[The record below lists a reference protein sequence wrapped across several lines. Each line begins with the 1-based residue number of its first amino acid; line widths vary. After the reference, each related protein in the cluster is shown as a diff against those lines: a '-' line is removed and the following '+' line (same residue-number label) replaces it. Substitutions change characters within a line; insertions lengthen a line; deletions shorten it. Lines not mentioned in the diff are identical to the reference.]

1 MPRLIVA
8 LPAYNEEDCLPPLLR
23 SFNKLFSQLP
33 PEADPLVIVVDDGS
47 KDATAAVCRKY
58 ARKMP
63 VKLVQHE
70 KNKGLGEAIKTGLR
84 AALEEVT
91 GPDDVIVCMD
101 ADNTHP
107 PRAVH
112 RMLKLIAEE
121 GADIVIASRYRRGS
135 RQVGV
140 PPHRQFMSYGAR
152 LLFWMFLNLDGVR
165 DYTCGFRAYRA
176 DLIRRAFEK
185 YGDDIIR
192 RNGFA
197 CTDELL
203 VNLACIGEVEIREIP
218 FVLRYDLKV
227 GESKL
232 DLGLTLKET
241 FRLLMEGRNQLRRHR
256 RGDG

>member
-1 MPRLIVA
+1 MSRLIVA
-8 LPAYNEEDCLPPLLR
+8 LPAYNEEDCLPPLLKR
-23 SFNKLFSQLP
+23 FHRLFSQLP

-47 KDATAAVCRKY
+47 KDGTAKVCRRF

-63 VKLVQHE
+63 ILLVQHE

-84 AALEEVT
+84 TALEHAT
-91 GPDDVIVCMD
+91 GTHDVIVCMD

-107 PRAVH
+107 PKAVH
-112 RMLKLIAEE
+112 EMLRLIAEE
-121 GADIVIASRYRRGS
+121 GADMVIASRYRRGS

-140 PPHRQFMSYGAR
+140 PPHRQFMSLGAR
-152 LLFWMFLNLDGVR
+152 FLFWLFLRLNGVR

-176 DLIRRAFEK
+176 DLIRRAFDK
-185 YGDDIIR
+185 YGDQIIQ

-203 VNLACIGEVEIREIP
+203 VNLACLGEVDIREIP

-227 GESKL
+227 GASKL
-232 DLGLTLKET
+232 NLGLTLQET
-241 FRLLMEGRNQLRRHR
+241 FKLLMEGRRQLRDHR
-256 RGDG
+256 DEDA

>member
-1 MPRLIVA
+1 MSRLIVA

-63 VKLVQHE
+63 VELVQHE
-70 KNKGLGEAIKTGLR
+70 VNKGLGEAIKTGLR
-84 AALEEVT
+84 AALEHAT

-107 PRAVH
+107 PKAVH
-112 RMLKLIAEE
+112 RMLKLIAGE

-140 PPHRQFMSYGAR
+140 PPHRQLMSYGAR
-152 LLFWMFLNLDGVR
+152 FLFWLFLNLEGVR

-176 DLIRRAFEK
+176 DLIRRAFDK

-203 VNLACIGEVEIREIP
+203 VNLACLGEVEIREIP
-218 FVLRYDLKV
+218 FILRYDLKV

-256 RGDG
+256 RGDD